1 MLASLEPHVAQM
13 VGTVVVA
20 VLSAASGVAGAMLTT
35 RAEKSKIEE
44 AKAETEREKAT
55 DNLSYLLK
63 QLDGAIDRNKDLE
76 AQNIELY
83 NEIFDLKN
91 QLISMAYLVAY
102 IQVLREL
109 WREPPRLPDMPD
121 IVRNALERFKN

>member
-1 MLASLEPHVAQM
+1 MFPELEPHVAQM

-20 VLSAASGVAGAMLTT
+20 VLSAASGVAGAMLTN

-55 DNLSYLLK
+55 DNLCYMLK
-63 QLDGAIDRNKDLE
+63 QLDGAVARNKDLE

-91 QLISMAYLVAY
+91 QLISTAYLVAY

-109 WREPPRLPDMPD
+109 WQEPPRIPDMPA
-121 IVRNALERFKN
+121 IVKNALDQFKN

>member
-1 MLASLEPHVAQM
+1 MITELEPHVAQM

-20 VLSAASGVAGAMLTT
+20 VLSAASGVAGAMLTN

-55 DNLSYLLK
+55 DNLCYMLK
-63 QLDGAIDRNKDLE
+63 QLDGAVDRNKDLE

-102 IQVLREL
+102 IQVLQEL
-109 WREPPRLPDMPD
+109 WQEPPRIPDMPD
-121 IVRNALERFKN
+121 IVRNALDRFKN

>member
-1 MLASLEPHVAQM
+1 MPERERQGEQRVGEVGVA
-13 VGTVVVA
+13 GRPA
-20 VLSAASGVAGAMLTT
+20 GRGGAGAMLTN

-55 DNLSYLLK
+55 DNLCYMLK
-63 QLDGAIDRNKDLE
+63 QLDGAVDRNKDLE

-109 WREPPRLPDMPD
+109 WQEPPRIPDMPD
-121 IVRNALERFKN
+121 IVRNALDRFKN

>member
-1 MLASLEPHVAQM
+1 MFTQLEPHVAQM

-20 VLSAASGVAGAMLTT
+20 VLSAASGVAGAMLTN

-55 DNLSYLLK
+55 DNLCYMLK
-63 QLDGAIDRNKDLE
+63 QLDGAIGRNKDLE

-91 QLISMAYLVAY
+91 QLISTAYLVAY

-109 WREPPRLPDMPD
+109 WQEPPRMPDMPN
-121 IVRNALERFKN
+121 IVKNALERFKS

>member
-1 MLASLEPHVAQM
+1 MFPELEPHVAQM

-20 VLSAASGVAGAMLTT
+20 VLSAASGVAAAMLTN
-35 RAEKSKIEE
+35 RAEKTKIEE
-44 AKAETEREKAT
+44 AKVKTEWEKTT

-63 QLDGAIDRNKDLE
+63 QLDGAVDRNKDLE

-91 QLISMAYLVAY
+91 QLISTAYLVAY

-109 WREPPRLPDMPD
+109 WQEPPRIPDMPA
-121 IVRNALERFKN
+121 IVRNALDRFKN

>member
-1 MLASLEPHVAQM
+1 MFPELEPHIAQM

-20 VLSAASGVAGAMLTT
+20 VLSAASGVAGAMFTN

-55 DNLSYLLK
+55 DNLCYMLK
-63 QLDGAIDRNKDLE
+63 QLDGAVDRNKDLE

-109 WREPPRLPDMPD
+109 WQEPPRIPDMPD

>member
-1 MLASLEPHVAQM
+1 MFPELEPHIAQM

-20 VLSAASGVAGAMLTT
+20 VLSAASGVAAAMLTN
-35 RAEKSKIEE
+35 RAEKTKIEE
-44 AKAETEREKAT
+44 AKAKTEWEKTT
-55 DNLSYLLK
+55 DNMTYMLK
-63 QLDGAIDRNKDLE
+63 QLDVAVDRNKDLE

-91 QLISMAYLVAY
+91 QLISTAYLVAY

-109 WREPPRLPDMPD
+109 WQEPPRIPDMPA
-121 IVRNALERFKN
+121 IVRNALDRFKN

>member
-1 MLASLEPHVAQM
+1 MLASLEPHMAQM

-35 RAEKSKIEE
+35 RAEKSKLEE

-63 QLDGAIDRNKDLE
+63 QLDGAIDRNNDLE

>member
-1 MLASLEPHVAQM
+1 MFPELEPHVAQM

-20 VLSAASGVAGAMLTT
+20 VLSAASGVAAAMLTN
-35 RAEKSKIEE
+35 RAEKTKIEE
-44 AKAETEREKAT
+44 AKAKTEWEKTT

-63 QLDGAIDRNKDLE
+63 QLDGAVDRNKDLE

-91 QLISMAYLVAY
+91 QLISTAYLVAY

-109 WREPPRLPDMPD
+109 WQEPPRIPDMPA
-121 IVRNALERFKN
+121 IVRNALDRFKN

>member
-1 MLASLEPHVAQM
+1 MLTSLEPHVAQM

-35 RAEKSKIEE
+35 RAEKNKIEE

-63 QLDGAIDRNKDLE
+63 QLDGAVDRNKDLE

>member
-1 MLASLEPHVAQM
+1 MFPELEPHVAQM

-20 VLSAASGVAGAMLTT
+20 VLSAASGVAGAMLTN

-55 DNLSYLLK
+55 DNLCNMLK
-63 QLDGAIDRNKDLE
+63 QLDGAVDRNKDLE

-109 WREPPRLPDMPD
+109 WQEPPRIPDMPD

>member
-1 MLASLEPHVAQM
+1 MFPELEPHVAQM

-20 VLSAASGVAGAMLTT
+20 VLSAASGVAAAMLTN
-35 RAEKSKIEE
+35 RAEKTKIEE
-44 AKAETEREKAT
+44 AKAKTEWEKTT
-55 DNLSYLLK
+55 DNMTYMLK
-63 QLDGAIDRNKDLE
+63 QLDCAVDRNKDLE

-91 QLISMAYLVAY
+91 QLISTAYLVAY

-109 WREPPRLPDMPD
+109 WQEPPRIPDMPA
-121 IVRNALERFKN
+121 IVRNALDRFKN

>member
-1 MLASLEPHVAQM
+1 MFPELEPHIAQM

-20 VLSAASGVAGAMLTT
+20 VLSAASGVAAAMLTN
-35 RAEKSKIEE
+35 RAEKTKIEE
-44 AKAETEREKAT
+44 AKAKTEWEKTT
-55 DNLSYLLK
+55 DNMTYMLK
-63 QLDGAIDRNKDLE
+63 QLDVAVDRNKDLE

-91 QLISMAYLVAY
+91 QLISTAYLVAY

-109 WREPPRLPDMPD
+109 WQEPPRIPDMPD
-121 IVRNALERFKN
+121 IVRNALDRFKN

>member
-1 MLASLEPHVAQM
+1 MFPEIEPHVAQM

-20 VLSAASGVAGAMLTT
+20 VLSAASGVAGAMLTN

-44 AKAETEREKAT
+44 VKAETEREKAA
-55 DNLSYLLK
+55 DNLCYMLK
-63 QLDGAIDRNKDLE
+63 QLDGAVDRNKDLE

-109 WREPPRLPDMPD
+109 WQDPPRIPDMPD